1 MKKLFTLIAVAA
13 MALSANA
20 QKITFGD
27 AAIASAN
34 LPTSFGESGFTLAIV
49 DEANKM
55 AIDLNNAYFGDAT
68 SQEKF
73 GSRLKSGGKSQVK
86 TGQSNGMTLT
96 VPSAGLLKI
105 YVRSGNKD
113 ATDRNLVLTQ
123 GGTELYNQVV
133 KDADAVSVDIEAA
146 KSETNPTG
154 TTSVYP
160 VISVSVAA
168 GTIDVAYPVNSIN
181 FYAFEFVAGEGG
193 GEQGGGEQGGGEQG
207 GGEQGA
213 TTALIDY
220 PTSQTGITISGT
232 TSWDNSQKY
241 HGNADDVKNI
251 SFANGY
257 TTEGVINDNW
267 AELSVDGGFKAGDKI
282 SVAGYFNN
290 NDGTKQAAVSIFIG
304 EKGETATVLW
314 KSDLF
319 INGRSEAADPAVQT
333 YTLEADYPTLKMGR
347 ADGLTGATRTNV
359 TLVKVERNTSGISQ
373 VRDLKVKE
381 NGAIYNMAGQ
391 KVDAS
396 YKGVVIKNGKK
407 MINK

>member
-27 AAIASAN
+27 AAIATAN
-34 LPTSFGESGFTLAIV
+34 LPKTFSDGGLTLTIV
-49 DEANKM
+49 DEGGKVSV
-55 AIDLNNAYFGDAT
+55 DLNNAYFGDAT

-73 GSRLKSGGKSQVK
+73 ISRLKSGGKSQVK
-86 TGQSNGMTLT
+86 TGGTNSMSLT
-96 VPSAGLLKI
+96 IPAAGTLKI
-105 YVRSGNKD
+105 YARTASS
-113 ATDRNLVLTQ
+113 ATERKIVVSQNGQDIISQ
-123 GGTELYNQVV
+123 GLIDSQAASIE
-133 KDADAVSVDIEAA
+133 IEAN
-146 KSETNPTG
+146 KSDENPTG
-154 TTSVYP
+154 TTNVYP
-160 VISVSVAA
+160 IVSGAVAA
-168 GTIDVAYPVNSIN
+168 GTADITYTDGAIN
-181 FYAFEFVAGEGG
+181 IYCIELVAGEGG

-220 PTSQTGITISGT
+220 PTSQAGITISGT
-232 TSWDNSQKY
+232 TTWDNSQKY
-241 HGNADDVKNI
+241 HGNADNVKNI

-391 KVDAS
+391 KVDKS
-396 YKGVVIKNGKK
+396 FKGLVIKNGKK
-407 MINK
+407 VVIK